1 VSRLSSL
8 EHDEHAAALREMGID
23 LILTS
28 RSQAEWSLDR
38 IELKQLHIEFRAEGG
53 SAIVAGISPP
63 DAIVFAVL
71 SAASSD
77 DNLFNG
83 HKVRAFDLI
92 VIPPAQRFIQ
102 TALGPHRWT
111 LVSLPIAALPGLDP
125 VVRDEFNRMLDL
137 GRVLVL
143 RSRTLAQ
150 QIAGNAAA
158 VADVMREPATVK
170 VNGTVAEL
178 EVSLLDTLSAAALAA
193 VERARHLPDFSRGRR
208 AGSYEIAH
216 RAAGAFHQ
224 PELVPQ
230 SVEDF
235 CTALGATERK
245 IRRAF
250 KSFFGMG
257 PAKLAK
263 FHRLNR
269 VRRMLVE
276 GLPDN
281 AKVMSVLSACDV
293 TEFGRF
299 AGEYKAIFG
308 ERPSDTLRRN
318 FTIDS
323 PNDAADAAPRRSGR

>member
-1 VSRLSSL
+1 
-8 EHDEHAAALREMGID
+8 MGID

-28 RSQAEWSLDR
+28 RSQSEWSLAR
-38 IELKQLHIEFRAEGG
+38 VELARLAIEFRIEGG
-53 SAIVAGISPP
+53 SAIMAGTSPS

-71 SAASSD
+71 AQASSD

-83 HKVRAFDLI
+83 HRVRALDLI

-102 TALGPHRWT
+102 TALGPHRWI
-111 LVSLPIAALPGLDP
+111 LASLPVAALPDLDP
-125 VVRDEFNRMLDL
+125 AVHDEFRRLL
-137 GRVLVL
+137 AIGRVLVL

-150 QIAGNAAA
+150 RIAVTADA
-158 VADVMREPATVK
+158 VAEAARSKAEAAGVA
-170 VNGTVAEL
+170 AEL
-178 EVSLLDTLSAAALAA
+178 EETLLDTLSAAALAA
-193 VERARHLPDFSRGRR
+193 MERARHLPDFSRGRR

-216 RAAGAFHQ
+216 RAARAFQ
-224 PELVPQ
+224 KPELAPQ
-230 SVEDF
+230 NVEEF
-235 CTALGATERK
+235 CVALEATERK
-245 IRRAF
+245 IRRSF

-276 GLPDN
+276 GQPDN

-318 FTIDS
+318 FTNDS
-323 PNDAADAAPRRSGR
+323 PNGAADAPPGRPRR